1 MLPAPSFFL
10 PRFLQSKYGEVQ
22 KKDSPRDQWCS
33 KYQCLKVLPQIGE
46 LIQAEQMKT
55 KNADSVN
62 KSALHLLLKQG
73 TLLDL
78 MLLCLISSF
87 WKK

>member
-1 MLPAPSFFL
+1 M
-10 PRFLQSKYGEVQ
+10 
-22 KKDSPRDQWCS
+22 
-33 KYQCLKVLPQIGE
+33 LPQIGK
-46 LIQAEQMKT
+46 LIQAEQMRT

-62 KSALHLLLKQG
+62 KSALHLSLKQG

-78 MLLCLISSF
+78 MLLCLISSV

>member
-1 MLPAPSFFL
+1 MLPASSVFL
-10 PRFLQSKYGEVQ
+10 PRFLRSKYSEVQ

-46 LIQAEQMKT
+46 LIQAEQMRT

-62 KSALHLLLKQG
+62 KSALQLSLKQG
-73 TLLDL
+73 ALPDL
-78 MLLCLISSF
+78 MLLCLMSSF